1 MKALIGIDGS
11 EGSFLALRQAAQL
24 LSPERDQIGLY
35 YSPPGG
41 AATAGLDQV
50 VVERGTAAIADAL
63 FVAAQSHVPA
73 GFVGKLS
80 QITGSQPPRTGLQT
94 AADEYHADLIA
105 VGARGIG
112 PIERLLLGSV
122 SHAVVHSA
130 SVPVLVARGGDP
142 AAGKI
147 QRVLVACD
155 GSDMDREIAAAV
167 GRLSWPAGA
176 VGQVM
181 TVIEGRSAGEVPE
194 WLKQKTRSPEVEAIA
209 QAFEREFEAEKQA
222 VRTRLEQYSRGLPPP
237 FQAQAPVVAEG
248 HPAEQILNH
257 VAAHAVDLVVLGA
270 RGHSAVA
277 RWLLGST
284 SDKVLNQA
292 ACSVLLVKHK

>member
-1 MKALIGIDGS
+1 MKVLVGIDGS

-24 LSPERDQIGLY
+24 LSPDRDQIGLY

-41 AATAGLDQV
+41 HAMAGLDRL

-63 FVAAQSHVPA
+63 FEAAKAHVPPE
-73 GFVGKLS
+73 FIGKLS
-80 QITGSQPPRTGLQT
+80 QITGSEPPRTGLQT
-94 AADEYHADLIA
+94 AANEYNAELIA
-105 VGARGIG
+105 VGARGMG

-130 SVPVLVARGGDP
+130 SVPVLVARGSDP

-155 GSDMDREIAAAV
+155 GGDMDREIAAAV
-167 GRLSWPAGA
+167 GRLTWPTNT
-176 VGQVM
+176 VGQVI
-181 TVIEGRSAGEVPE
+181 TVVEGRSAGDVPQ
-194 WLKQKTRSPEVEAIA
+194 WLEQKARSPEAEAIA
-209 QAFEREFEAEKQA
+209 QAFEREFEAEKET
-222 VRTRLEQYSRGLPPP
+222 VRTRLEQFSRGLPPP
-237 FQAQAPVVAEG
+237 FQVQTPVVAEG
-248 HPAEQILNH
+248 HPAEQILNRM
-257 VAAHAVDLVVLGA
+257 AADGVDLVVLGA
-270 RGHSAVA
+270 RGQSAVA

-292 ACSVLLVKHK
+292 PCSVLLVKHQ